1 MGIAFGIKQ
10 LIRTYLLL
18 LNQKETNM
26 KLTRNKYKIA
36 DIVVVVLAWGIAL
49 ALVYNTFLKFKR
61 LLH

>member
-1 MGIAFGIKQ
+1 MGTAFGIKQ

-18 LNQKETNM
+18 LNQKETYM

-36 DIVVVVLAWGIAL
+36 DFIVVVLAWVIAL